1 MSILENLNEPAKLKQ
16 MSLKELNALSE
27 EIRERLLEIVPKNGG
42 HLASNLGVVEL
53 TVALHSVLNSPDDR
67 IIWDVGHQAY
77 VHKMLTGRY
86 KEIEGIRTY
95 GGLSGFP
102 KRAESVH
109 DSFGAGHA
117 STSVSAAVGLAAA
130 DALAGRQ
137 NYTVAVAGDG
147 AFTGGM
153 IYEALNN
160 IAEQNLRV
168 IVILNDN
175 EMAIAPNVGGIN
187 RYISRLS
194 TSTRYLGFKYRLK
207 RFFAAIPLIGR
218 PLTVAARGVKNF
230 VKRLVWRDNM
240 FENLGLNYY
249 GPVDGYDISRLQ
261 GILRDAMRE
270 KKGCIVHVRTVK
282 GKGFAPAE
290 EAPEKYHGVPK
301 GGVFKEN
308 SGFSAV
314 FGDIMV
320 RRAKTDDRLCAI
332 TAAMCDGTG
341 LSAFAEQYEN
351 RFFDVGIAE
360 EHALTFGAGLSA
372 GGMHP
377 VFAVY
382 STFAQR
388 SYDQLIHDAALQRL
402 PMVLALD
409 RAGIVG
415 EDGPTHHGLFDVGF
429 MLQIPDSA
437 VWSPECYEDM
447 QKAFDKA
454 LAFDGICA
462 VRYPR
467 GGEQSY
473 DRSVYEDCGTMSYA
487 DFGSGKDIAIITYG
501 RLSYNA
507 VQAAKLLAES
517 KGLGVRVIRVL
528 RLKPLDFSVFS
539 ELISGFDA
547 LYFLEEG
554 VKNGGFAE
562 HAVAYMAER
571 GMTAGVKVMIRAVD
585 DRFVSHGETNRLFEE
600 CGFMPN
606 QIAEEIIKKSGV

>member
-1 MSILENLNEPAKLKQ
+1 MGTLDNLSSPAELKN
-16 MSLKELNALSE
+16 MSLKELDALSK
-27 EIRERLLEIVPKNGG
+27 EIRDRLLEVVPKNGG
-42 HLASNLGVVEL
+42 HLASNLGAVEL
-53 TVALHSVLNSPDDR
+53 TVALHSVLNSPEDR

-86 KEIEGIRTY
+86 KEIDSIRTY

-102 KRAESVH
+102 KRAESDH

-130 DALAGRQ
+130 DALAGRT
-137 NYTVAVAGDG
+137 NFTVAVAGDG

-160 IAEQNLRV
+160 ITEQNLRV
-168 IVILNDN
+168 IIILNDN

-187 RYISRLS
+187 RYMRRLS
-194 TSTRYLGFKYRLK
+194 TSNRYLGFKYRLK
-207 RFFAAIPLIGR
+207 SFFASIPLVGR
-218 PLTVAARGVKNF
+218 PLATMSRGIKNF
-230 VKRLVWRDNM
+230 IKRLVWRDNM
-240 FENLGLNYY
+240 FESLGMNYY
-249 GPVDGYDISRLQ
+249 GPVDGHDISHLQ
-261 GILRDAMRE
+261 GVLRDVMRE
-270 KKGCIVHVRTVK
+270 KKACIVHVRTVK

-290 EAPEKYHGVPK
+290 EAPEKYHGIPK

-314 FGDIMV
+314 FGDIML
-320 RRAKTDDRLCAI
+320 RRAKEDDKLCAI

-341 LSAFAEQYEN
+341 LSAFAEQYEK

-388 SYDQLIHDAALQRL
+388 SYDQLIHDAALQKL
-402 PMVLALD
+402 PMILAID
-409 RAGIVG
+409 RAGLVG

-429 MLQIPDSA
+429 MMQMPHSEI
-437 VWSPECYEDM
+437 WSPEGFEDM
-447 QKAFDKA
+447 EKAFDA
-454 LAFDGICA
+454 AFEFSGLTA

-467 GGEQSY
+467 GSEIKY
-473 DRSVYEDCGTMSYA
+473 DRSIYTDLGTMSFA
-487 DFGSGKDIAIITYG
+487 DIGTGADVAVISYG
-501 RLSYNA
+501 RLCHNA
-507 VQAAKLLAES
+507 IEAARLLAE
-517 KGLGVRVIRVL
+517 KTGLGVRVIKVL
-528 RLKPLDFSVFS
+528 RLKPFDYSAFNS
-539 ELISGFDA
+539 LINNA
-547 LYFLEEG
+547 NTLYFLEEG

-562 HAVAYMAER
+562 HLVSYMTEK
-571 GMTAGVKVMIRAVD
+571 GETKNKNIIIRAVD
-585 DRFVSHGETNRLFEE
+585 DRFVSHGETKKLYEE
-600 CGFMPN
+600 CGFLPH
-606 QIAEEIIKKSGV
+606 QIAEEICKKTGV